1 MELGEDKPALIEPE
15 RKPSGVL
22 RCSLL
27 PLDHRDWL
35 RGIELRPF
43 HLIAPKPL
51 LPCILPRKILDRAID
66 VVQLA
71 RDLRFLTKNID
82 GSFVSFFVDGCFGL
96 FIVSSVRALL
106 ADRSLLKGTVLTD
119 RCLCLVAAYP
129 FLGLAALVK
138 LGHVILAEWIV
149 YPVVSKLTSSSKR
162 VGNAVG
168 VKLII
173 VEVA

>member
-15 RKPSGVL
+15 RKPPGVL

-27 PLDHRDWL
+27 PPDHRDWL

-71 RDLRFLTKNID
+71 RDLRLLPKDID
-82 GSFVSFFVDGCFGL
+82 GFFVSFIC
-96 FIVSSVRALL
+96 
-106 ADRSLLKGTVLTD
+106 
-119 RCLCLVAAYP
+119 
-129 FLGLAALVK
+129 
-138 LGHVILAEWIV
+138 
-149 YPVVSKLTSSSKR
+149 
-162 VGNAVG
+162 
-168 VKLII
+168 
-173 VEVA
+173 